1 MKKNQSSGFG
11 PIVLMLIK
19 LITLLYQFNAL
30 NTDQAFSV
38 KKNYFVTWETYY
50 SRCSEI
56 EQ

>member
-1 MKKNQSSGFG
+1 MKNQSSGFG

-38 KKNYFVTWETYY
+38 EKTYFVTWETYY